1 MYGSRRTLGFPP
13 RSNHLGTEGPSRRP
27 PAAGCAG
34 RRPAFQAVPALP
46 LRQRCAVSAVAR
58 HLRCGGPRRE
68 GRHPGDRGPSRR
80 PPAAGCAG
88 RRPAFQA
95 GPRRLPYRGS
105 RRDGSYP
112 GGRGS
117 SRRPPTAGCAGLKT
131 GVSRP
136 RAPAPAAMRGFRCHR
151 SPALLRAIRPPSN
164 QPLGGQTRCAPAR
177 CPRRS
182 RTSRTAG
189 RERCTPRRP
198 RR

>member
-1 MYGSRRTLGFPP
+1 MAQWRGRLGTPTSGRHSGPQGRGRFIAVRFHGTRVRGTQLCGRSAIPMYGSRRTLGFPP
-13 RSNHLGTEGPSRRP
+13 RSNHLGTE
-27 PAAGCAG
+27 
-34 RRPAFQAVPALP
+34 
-46 LRQRCAVSAVAR
+46 
-58 HLRCGGPRRE
+58 
-68 GRHPGDRGPSRR
+68 GPSRR

-131 GVSRP
+131 GVPSRP